1 MKLFTQ
7 KMQVTKDTFEKKL
20 MQKYTVFSNT
30 EQEYISMIHKKDIT
44 IFSYMQMILEL
55 LYQMKSMQQTNGCVL
70 QNTIIKQQI
79 QSILHATIVFPE
91 ITFLK
96 EMLYQNKK
104 WDSVFLEK
112 AIYEI
117 ENNIKKNN
125 KNDMIQNNSFVDL
138 LWQNFKKYEIK
149 SLYDKKNKHIQ
160 KQFKSKNIFIK
171 YNSILKSIDTF
182 LKKKDT
188 ENGSNLILESDFKK
202 SLYFLGKYRLNEEI
216 ILLYEYQKINQY
228 KYRIDSF
235 LKKQKN
241 VLHDFYKNST
251 QKEYKN
257 NTYSRL
263 FLKKEYEKTN
273 RINSLFQE
281 KFVEYSILKNNFWAK
296 IKRYNTKKE
305 HILFFSFYDELKKE
319 NIFLDII
326 KNKNFLKIE
335 GNNGEILQKY
345 VNQHRKIQNQ
355 YYFEKLKN
363 IVKYSVFDIYYK
375 NNQFIILKN
384 NVEKNRKELSKDFLM
399 NQKMVFQHNI
409 KRENE
414 ILLKNRLEQKKINIL
429 YHDLKTYYLLYKQKT
444 NCFKNKFFFKNI
456 IKEIKRNQFEFLF
469 NKNEFEIFLNKYRE
483 EKIYDLFLRI
493 KHSKK
498 VVLNKYFIEQNM
510 QQYLDI
516 EREKRKQIFQKSVW
530 LEQEVYKKKNSQ
542 IKENYVNK
550 LILDIKEKYALK
562 RILNKYGIEQNMQ
575 NFLKFAIKEK
585 KQYRKKIK
593 NKYKKIYME
602 YEYKFQSKNI
612 LKNEYLWHDC
622 KEVVLKAFKTMKNF
636 EYFINKTSIVT
647 QQPNYIINEIKNRQ
661 PIDQNES
668 IIEKKLPQK
677 NFSLVNRKE
686 KPEKPTIHKNMA
698 KEDLLQNQALYQQI
712 QQMIQKEIQIY
723 CKEQLQE
730 SETLLQGKIDALHK
744 QQKYWQEQFQTD
756 AIYQQIY
763 QKLERTLR
771 HEKRQWGI

>member
-55 LYQMKSMQQTNGCVL
+55 LYQMKSMQQTNGCIL

-228 KYRIDSF
+228 KYRIDS
-235 LKKQKN
+235 
-241 VLHDFYKNST
+241 
-251 QKEYKN
+251 
-257 NTYSRL
+257 

-469 NKNEFEIFLNKYRE
+469 NKNEFKIFLNKYRE

-550 LILDIKEKYALK
+550 LILDIKGKYALK
-562 RILNKYGIEQNMQ
+562 RILNKYAIEQNMQ

-636 EYFINKTSIVT
+636 EYFINKTSIIT

-723 CKEQLQE
+723 CKEQVQE

>member
-55 LYQMKSMQQTNGCVL
+55 LYQMKSMQQTNGCIL

-112 AIYEI
+112 EIYEI

-414 ILLKNRLEQKKINIL
+414 ILLKNR
-429 YHDLKTYYLLYKQKT
+429 
-444 NCFKNKFFFKNI
+444 
-456 IKEIKRNQFEFLF
+456 
-469 NKNEFEIFLNKYRE
+469 
-483 EKIYDLFLRI
+483 
-493 KHSKK
+493 
-498 VVLNKYFIEQNM
+498 
-510 QQYLDI
+510 
-516 EREKRKQIFQKSVW
+516 
-530 LEQEVYKKKNSQ
+530 
-542 IKENYVNK
+542 
-550 LILDIKEKYALK
+550 
-562 RILNKYGIEQNMQ
+562 
-575 NFLKFAIKEK
+575 
-585 KQYRKKIK
+585 
-593 NKYKKIYME
+593 
-602 YEYKFQSKNI
+602 
-612 LKNEYLWHDC
+612 
-622 KEVVLKAFKTMKNF
+622 
-636 EYFINKTSIVT
+636 
-647 QQPNYIINEIKNRQ
+647 
-661 PIDQNES
+661 
-668 IIEKKLPQK
+668 
-677 NFSLVNRKE
+677 
-686 KPEKPTIHKNMA
+686 
-698 KEDLLQNQALYQQI
+698 
-712 QQMIQKEIQIY
+712 
-723 CKEQLQE
+723 
-730 SETLLQGKIDALHK
+730 
-744 QQKYWQEQFQTD
+744 
-756 AIYQQIY
+756 
-763 QKLERTLR
+763 
-771 HEKRQWGI
+771 